1 MFKIAFS
8 TLCILCCSLSVY
20 GGKKIIFNSEVDP
33 DTLNINVEGVD
44 IKVKRMKDTL
54 NSLYEL
60 VINNNEPLELASVNF
75 LKVGDIYLSVNFNN
89 DNKVI
94 VGYYDADHKWIASSK
109 EIPDPKPSYDH
120 IDMHING

>member
-1 MFKIAFS
+1 MH
-8 TLCILCCSLSVY
+8 TLLQLLSVY
-20 GGKKIIFNSEVDP
+20 GGKKIIFNSEIDI

-60 VINNNEPLELASVNF
+60 VINNNESLEFASVTC
-75 LKVGDIYLSVNFNN
+75 LKVGDIYLSHFNN

-94 VGYYDADHKWIASSK
+94 VGYYDAGHKWVSTS
-109 EIPDPKPSYDH
+109 ETIPMPKSLH
-120 IDMHING
+120 KMMQT

>member
-1 MFKIAFS
+1 MFKIALS

-20 GGKKIIFNSEVDP
+20 GGKRIIFNSEIDT
-33 DTLNINVEGVD
+33 DTLSINVEGVD

-60 VINNNEPLELASVNF
+60 VIDNNAPIEFASVNF

-109 EIPDPKPSYDH
+109 EIPAPKPSHHY
-120 IDMHING
+120 IDMHIDG

>member
-8 TLCILCCSLSVY
+8 TLCILCYTLSAY
-20 GGKKIIFNSEVDP
+20 AGKKIIFNSEIDT
-33 DTLNINVEGVD
+33 DTLNINVEGID

-60 VINNNEPLELASVNF
+60 VIDNSAPIEFASVNR

-89 DNKVI
+89 DNKFI
-94 VGYYDADHKWIASSK
+94 VGYYDADHKWITNSK
-109 EIPDPKPSYDH
+109 EIPDPKPSYDYT
-120 IDMHING
+120 DMHIDG